1 MGIQPIATLSIH
13 LGLQPAQPAQQ
24 EKESQKRVEERK
36 LERAAAKEEGN
47 TTARSQRTEST
58 EDDEYEI
65 AFQTGPIGL
74 KLFDKDGACCVLAI
88 QPDSQADK
96 AEDIAKGDIIV
107 AINDTDVDGKPTTE
121 INKMLKE
128 LPRPVRITFLMG
140 EDED

>member
-1 MGIQPIATLSIH
+1 MEREYSAISSTFCFSWVAIKLLLLLDDASSI
-13 LGLQPAQPAQQ
+13 LLTFN
-24 EKESQKRVEERK
+24 
-36 LERAAAKEEGN
+36 AAKEEGN